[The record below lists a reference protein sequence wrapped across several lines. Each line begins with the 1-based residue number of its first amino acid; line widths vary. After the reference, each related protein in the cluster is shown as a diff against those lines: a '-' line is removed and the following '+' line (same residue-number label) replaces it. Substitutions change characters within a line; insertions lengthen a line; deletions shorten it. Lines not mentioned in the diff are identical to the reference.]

1 MLWGGNYPVVRL
13 ALREIP
19 VLNFAFLR
27 FTLGAAMLC
36 ALWLPR
42 RQSVPRRLWGPLAN
56 AGIAMFVLQILIIAS
71 LHWTTASQSAILL
84 AVSPIFAAGW
94 LALRRR
100 DHLNGRR
107 WGGLLAGLV
116 GVGLVVGGSAGRFEW
131 SQAVGDLLALG
142 AAAAWVWYSLAIGA
156 VVGPLGTWHATA
168 CALGIATLAA
178 APLALFEAAHHVWW
192 HSVSWEAWGGL
203 IYTAAAGLVVAMAL
217 WGRSMHRLGSRQTMP
232 YVYLE
237 PVSAVVIA
245 AIILGESLSA
255 IQAAGGLLTLVG
267 VWLASDS
274 EMVSK

>member
-1 MLWGGNYPVVRL
+1 VLWGGNYAVVRL

-19 VLNFAFLR
+19 VLTFAFLR

-42 RQSVPRRLWGPLAN
+42 RQSIPRRMWAPLAN
-56 AGIAMFVLQILIIAS
+56 AGIAMFALQIQVMAS
-71 LHWTTASQSAILL
+71 LQWTTASQSAILL

-94 LALRRR
+94 LALRRG

-116 GVGLVVGGSAGRFEW
+116 GVGLVVGGSGGGFGW
-131 SQAVGDLLALG
+131 SSVAGDLLALG

-156 VVGPLGTWHATA
+156 VVGSIGTWQATA
-168 CALGIATLAA
+168 CALGIAALAV
-178 APLALFEAAHHVWW
+178 APFALFETSHHVWW
-192 HSVSWEAWGGL
+192 RSVSWEVWGGL

-217 WGRSMHRLGSRQTMP
+217 WGRSMYRLGSRQTMP

-245 AIILGESLSA
+245 AIILGESLSV

-274 EMVSK
+274 ETASK